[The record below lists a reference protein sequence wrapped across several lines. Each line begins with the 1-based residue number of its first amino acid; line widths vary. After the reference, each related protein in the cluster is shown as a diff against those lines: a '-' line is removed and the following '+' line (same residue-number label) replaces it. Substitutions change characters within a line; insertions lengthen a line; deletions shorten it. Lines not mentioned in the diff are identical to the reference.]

1 MGNSESADFQK
12 GLTAYRSNDYATALR
27 EWEPLA
33 EQGDAF
39 AQYNLGVMYA
49 NGDGVPQ
56 DDKIALKWF
65 TLAAEQGHAG
75 AKTNLSILQK
85 EMAKTKNSPTV
96 TAKKPSTKRNEVP
109 SIKHRISVL
118 ESMKACQVSLSNPK
132 CNLDILDPQFKSTIT
147 KLHNSRERL
156 QKLQGSRSTIK
167 STDSSN
173 SSSGCYN
180 SSITKPTPFMGNN
193 GEVFVLSD
201 RSVWEV
207 KYEYEYLYEYY
218 PSVTICPANNLLIID
233 GKKLNVQNLSGGT
246 SPGGAELI
254 ESNISGSWE
263 GWQGDTIV
271 KLVNGQIWE
280 QVGSALSLSL
290 GIGNDVLIF
299 KKGGMYHMQVED
311 EDDAV
316 AVRRLK

>member
-1 MGNSESADFQK
+1 MSHRVSLSLHSIVRKSYYHRYFYPRYYIPQNFCYTFPMKSLIATLCLTIAVILGSMGNSESADFQK

-132 CNLDILDPQFKSTIT
+132 CNLDILVV
-147 KLHNSRERL
+147 L
-156 QKLQGSRSTIK
+156 
-167 STDSSN
+167 
-173 SSSGCYN
+173 
-180 SSITKPTPFMGNN
+180 NN
-193 GEVFVLSD
+193 
-201 RSVWEV
+201 
-207 KYEYEYLYEYY
+207 
-218 PSVTICPANNLLIID
+218 NII
-233 GKKLNVQNLSGGT
+233 
-246 SPGGAELI
+246 
-254 ESNISGSWE
+254 
-263 GWQGDTIV
+263 
-271 KLVNGQIWE
+271 
-280 QVGSALSLSL
+280 
-290 GIGNDVLIF
+290 
-299 KKGGMYHMQVED
+299 
-311 EDDAV
+311 
-316 AVRRLK
+316 